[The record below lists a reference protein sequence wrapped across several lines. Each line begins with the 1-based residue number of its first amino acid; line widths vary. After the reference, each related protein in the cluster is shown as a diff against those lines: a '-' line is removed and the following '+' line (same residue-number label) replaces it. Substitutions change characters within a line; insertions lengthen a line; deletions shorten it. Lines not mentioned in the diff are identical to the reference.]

1 MAQPDD
7 LADTE
12 SLIADYYSI
21 RCDPGEPAQ
30 RVVFGTNG
38 HRGSASS
45 GTFNDDHVA
54 AISQAI
60 VDHRTANHVAG
71 PLFMGRDTHALSA
84 AQDTAMEVFAANGV
98 TLVLDAADGYVPT
111 PAVSHAILRHNREHA
126 ASAADGVVITPSHN
140 PPTDGGYKYNDAHGG
155 PADAGATSWIQE
167 RANRLLADRL
177 TGVRRI
183 PSARALTAASTVRY
197 DYLGHYVADLSEVVD
212 LRPVRA
218 AGLRIGADPLGGA
231 SVAYWDRIAE
241 TYGLDL
247 AVVNPVVDPTWR
259 FMALDWDGRI
269 RMDCSSADTM
279 APLIARRGDYDIT
292 VANDADADRHGIVT
306 PDAGLLPPN
315 HFLAAAIAYLHGHRK
330 AWPPTAGIG
339 KSMVTSGMID
349 RIAAH
354 VRRPLVEVPV
364 GFKWF
369 GEGLRTGSLCWGGEE
384 SAGASFARRDGSV
397 WTTDKDG
404 IAPALLA
411 AEMTAVTG
419 RTLRVLPRP
428 HRPLRR
434 TRLRARR
441 RACHRRA
448 EGTAVPARTG
458 IRAERHP
465 GGSGRHRRPDRRA
478 RYRNGFRRNQGDR
491 RRRLVRGAPL
501 GDRGRVQDLR
511 GILPRPRAPRQ
522 GAPRGRKHGGG
533 RARLVTRVSRT
544 RCADRET
551 TGIPR
556 VHPPPDR
563 STGRAR
569 FLSCRTGRKRH
580 RPHGAICDSRS
591 RAQIPE
597 TWGQRAS
604 IPLPFPWDR

>member
-1 MAQPDD
+1 MRHERAGDRAQPGD
-7 LADTE
+7 LVDTE
-12 SLIADYYSI
+12 SLIAGYYSI

-38 HRGSASS
+38 HRGSAAA

-60 VDHRTANHVAG
+60 VDHRTANRVTG
-71 PLFMGRDTHALSA
+71 PLFMGRDTHALSGP

-126 ASAADGVVITPSHN
+126 ASVADGVVITPSHN
-140 PPTDGGYKYNDAHGG
+140 PPTDGGYKYNDTHGG
-155 PADAGATSWIQE
+155 PADAAVTSWIQE

-177 TGVRRI
+177 AGVRRI
-183 PSARALTAASTVRY
+183 PSARAPAAASTVRY
-197 DYLGHYVADLSEVVD
+197 DYLGHYVAELSEVVD
-212 LRPVRA
+212 LDAVRA
-218 AGLRIGADPLGGA
+218 ASLRVGADPLGGA
-231 SVAYWDRIAE
+231 SVAYWERIAE
-241 TYGLDL
+241 SYGLDL
-247 AVVNPVVDPTWR
+247 TVVNPVVDPTWR

-306 PDAGLLPPN
+306 PDTGLVPPN

-339 KSMVTSGMID
+339 KSMVTSGMVD

-354 VRRPLVEVPV
+354 VRRPLLEVPV

-384 SAGASFARRDGSV
+384 SAGASFSRRDGSV

-419 RTLRVLPRP
+419 RTPSEHYRDLTERFGEPAYARVDAPATAEQKARLSRLAPGSLTGGTLAGQEVTAVLTAAPGTGTSFGGLKVTAADAWFAARPSGTEDVYKIYAESFLGPEHLGRVLRE
-428 HRPLRR
+428 
-434 TRLRARR
+434 
-441 RACHRRA
+441 A
-448 EGTAVPARTG
+448 E
-458 IRAERHP
+458 
-465 GGSGRHRRPDRRA
+465 SM
-478 RYRNGFRRNQGDR
+478 
-491 RRRLVRGAPL
+491 VRDAL
-501 GDRGRVQDLR
+501 
-511 GILPRPRAPRQ
+511 A
-522 GAPRGRKHGGG
+522 
-533 RARLVTRVSRT
+533 T
-544 RCADRET
+544 
-551 TGIPR
+551 
-556 VHPPPDR
+556 
-563 STGRAR
+563 
-569 FLSCRTGRKRH
+569 
-580 RPHGAICDSRS
+580 
-591 RAQIPE
+591 
-597 TWGQRAS
+597 
-604 IPLPFPWDR
+604 

>member
-1 MAQPDD
+1 MRHERAGSAAQPGDV
-7 LADTE
+7 ADTE

-38 HRGSASS
+38 HRGSASA

-71 PLFMGRDTHALSA
+71 PLFMGRDTHALSGP

-212 LRPVRA
+212 LEPVRA

-279 APLIARRGDYDIT
+279 APLIARRGDYDIS

-369 GEGLRTGSLCWGGEE
+369 GEGLRTGRLCWGGEE

-419 RTLRVLPRP
+419 RTPCEHYRDLTGRFGEPAYARVDAPATAEQKARLSRLAPASVRSGTLAGQDVTAVLTAAPGTGTAFGGIKVTAADAWFAARPSGTEDVYKIYAESFLGPEHLDRVLRE
-428 HRPLRR
+428 
-434 TRLRARR
+434 
-441 RACHRRA
+441 A
-448 EGTAVPARTG
+448 ESTV
-458 IRAERHP
+458 
-465 GGSGRHRRPDRRA
+465 
-478 RYRNGFRRNQGDR
+478 
-491 RRRLVRGAPL
+491 GAAL
-501 GDRGRVQDLR
+501 
-511 GILPRPRAPRQ
+511 
-522 GAPRGRKHGGG
+522 
-533 RARLVTRVSRT
+533 
-544 RCADRET
+544 
-551 TGIPR
+551 
-556 VHPPPDR
+556 
-563 STGRAR
+563 
-569 FLSCRTGRKRH
+569 
-580 RPHGAICDSRS
+580 DS
-591 RAQIPE
+591 
-597 TWGQRAS
+597 
-604 IPLPFPWDR
+604 